1 MTNNSQITQ
10 HITVALMGGDHYAR
24 NGIKTLLSSIR
35 DDLHII
41 IIEGGYQELDKALS
55 SIRIDILFISGAEK
69 YHTGYDSLKY
79 LKKIKVTQPEVI
91 ICLYSTS
98 AHSLLWVR
106 EDIDA
111 YISLQNTVYQWRIK
125 LAKMVDSHYRPQKQP
140 AALSLTPGKEGIK
153 GTQERTGY
161 TLHRRT
167 GETFL
172 SPRERLKKL
181 SDKETRAQE

>member
-79 LKKIKVTQPEVI
+79 LKKSKP
-91 ICLYSTS
+91 
-98 AHSLLWVR
+98 
-106 EDIDA
+106 
-111 YISLQNTVYQWRIK
+111 
-125 LAKMVDSHYRPQKQP
+125 
-140 AALSLTPGKEGIK
+140 
-153 GTQERTGY
+153 RT
-161 TLHRRT
+161 
-167 GETFL
+167 
-172 SPRERLKKL
+172 LK
-181 SDKETRAQE
+181 